1 MMLSN
6 WFQNRRR
13 RRLLADPF
21 PDDWLATLRSSV
33 RHYRYL
39 PEFQQQR
46 VRSIVQVM
54 MAEKEWAGAA
64 GFEVTQEMCVTI
76 AGAAAV
82 MVSGADPP
90 YFFDHLHTIVV
101 HPRTVRFSP
110 EQARNPWMPEAS
122 AVDGVAWQ
130 HGPVLLSWAAVR
142 QEQRGRA
149 PGRNVVIHEF
159 AHHLDGLAGTMDGA
173 PAQRDAAAEREWYAV
188 TEAEF
193 LRLVGSARRGEATV
207 LDYYGASNQAEF
219 FAVASECFFELPHAM
234 RRRHRE
240 LYDALAGFYRQS
252 PVEWLPMSAVERELE
267 TPPAQRGNTPR
278 SGGKVDDD
286 AQRDARGVRPQD
298 RARLKAFRA
307 MNAGD
312 ALFAL
317 GLQHLDEQRY
327 EDAARIFTQLVEA
340 DRSDEESLA
349 HRALAYLNLDR
360 LDEAQ
365 ADCDA
370 ALAIDPYDVDAL
382 CARAE
387 IHLYYDRPKDAL
399 RDLSSA
405 LAESP
410 NDIDARYLRGRANLE
425 LGRPRRAISDFT
437 RAIHADEHFA
447 DALYDRGRAYEM
459 LGRQAEAER
468 DLRRAR
474 LLEPDAH
481 WPS

>member
-1 MMLSN
+1 MLAN

-39 PEFQQQR
+39 PAGQQQR
-46 VRSIVQVM
+46 TREIVQVM
-54 MAEKEWAGAA
+54 LAEKEWAGAA
-64 GFEVTQEMCVTI
+64 GFEVTEPMCVTI
-76 AGAAAV
+76 AGVAAM

-90 YFFDHLHTIVV
+90 YFFDELQTIVV
-101 HPRTVRFSP
+101 HPRTVRFTP
-110 EQARNPWMPEAS
+110 EQSRNPWMPEA
-122 AVDGVAWQ
+122 AVDGVAWH

-149 PGRNVVIHEF
+149 PGRNVVVHEF

-173 PAQRDAAAEREWYAV
+173 PGQRNAEADRQWYAV

-193 LRLVGSARRGEATV
+193 LRLVGNARRGEATV

-234 RRRHRE
+234 HRRHRE
-240 LYDALAGFYRQS
+240 LYDALAGFYQQS
-252 PVEWLPMSAVERELE
+252 PVEWLPLSAVERELE
-267 TPPAQRGNTPR
+267 TPAAERGAAKPR
-278 SGGKVDDD
+278 EATD
-286 AQRDARGVRPQD
+286 AAYDVRGLRPQD

-307 MNAGD
+307 MSAGD

-317 GLQHLDEQRY
+317 GLQHLDEQRF

-340 DRSDEESLA
+340 DPSDEESLA
-349 HRALAYLNLDR
+349 HRALAYLNLAR
-360 LDEAQ
+360 LSEAQ

-382 CARAE
+382 CVRAE
-387 IHLYYDRPKDAL
+387 ICLGEDRPQEAID
-399 RDLSSA
+399 DLNEA

-410 NDIDARYLRGRANLE
+410 NDMDARYLRGRAHLA
-425 LGRPRRAISDFT
+425 LGRPRRAISDLN
-437 RAIHADEHFA
+437 RAIQADEHFA
-447 DALYDRGRAYEM
+447 DALYQRGRAYQM
-459 LGRQAEAER
+459 LGRQEQAQR

-474 LLEPDAH
+474 LLEPNGD
-481 WPS
+481 WPD

>member
-1 MMLSN
+1 MLSN

-21 PDDWLATLRSSV
+21 PEDWLATLKSNV
-33 RHYRYL
+33 RHYRHL
-39 PEFQQQR
+39 PAPQQQR
-46 VRSIVQVM
+46 VRDIVQVM
-54 MAEKEWAGAA
+54 LAEKEWAGAA
-64 GFEVTQEMCVTI
+64 GFEVTEDMCVTI

-82 MVSGADPP
+82 MVSGADPA
-90 YFFDHLHTIVV
+90 YFFDHLQTIVV
-101 HPRTVRFSP
+101 HPRTVRFTPQQS
-110 EQARNPWMPEAS
+110 RNPWRPEAP
-122 AVDGVAWQ
+122 AVDGVAWH

-149 PGRNVVIHEF
+149 PGRNVVVHEF
-159 AHHLDGLAGTMDGA
+159 AHHLDDLAGDMDGA
-173 PAQRDAAAEREWYAV
+173 PAQPDADADRRWYAV

-193 LRLVGSARRGEATV
+193 LRLVGNARRGEATV

-234 RRRHRE
+234 QRRHRE

-252 PVEWLPMSAVERELE
+252 PVQWLPTSPFERELE
-267 TPPAQRGNTPR
+267 SPPDERGKSAPA
-278 SGGKVDDD
+278 D
-286 AQRDARGVRPQD
+286 AADAARDGHGLRPQD

-307 MNAGD
+307 MNPGD

-327 EDAARIFTQLVEA
+327 DDAVRIFTQLVEA
-340 DRSDEESLA
+340 DPRDEESLA

-360 LDEAQ
+360 LPEAQ
-365 ADCDA
+365 VDCDA

-387 IHLYYDRPKDAL
+387 IHMIEGRPQEAL
-399 RDLSSA
+399 ADLNTA

-410 NDIDARYLRGRANLE
+410 FDMDARYLRGRTHLE
-425 LGRPRRAISDFT
+425 LGRPRRAISDLN
-437 RAIHADEHFA
+437 RAIMADPHFA
-447 DALYDRGRAYEM
+447 DALYERGRAYEM
-459 LGRQAEAER
+459 IGRQAEAER

-474 LLEPDAH
+474 LLEPDAD
-481 WPS
+481 WPE